1 MICMEAFDVYRS
13 YLALR
18 LHFTTDKY
26 DVIKQRGR
34 VRATK
39 QSFFKRNDLLSIR
52 KIADTFNEKEVVDFL
67 VANFVSGDRWGGVF
81 NSEAKSNYNDWKRRI
96 EAMTY
101 TFTNDI
107 DKLLFETEKRD
118 IKFEDIFDNGSN
130 HPILLKKYLRK
141 DVSIETMVIL
151 NEINNYVAIL
161 DKKLD
166 NDIIWPDV
174 SRIIKKYTPF
184 LDVDKEKYESILRR
198 RIRQD

>member
-1 MICMEAFDVYRS
+1 MEAFDVYRS

-26 DVIKQRGR
+26 DVIKQKGR

-52 KIADTFNEKEVVDFL
+52 KIADTFSEKEVVDFL

-96 EAMTY
+96 ESMTY

-107 DKLLFETEKRD
+107 DKLVFEIEKRQ
-118 IKFEDIFDNGSN
+118 INFNDIFVNGNN
-130 HPILLKKYLRK
+130 HPILLKMYLRR
-141 DVSIETMVIL
+141 DISMETMVIL
-151 NEINNYVAIL
+151 NDINNYVDIL
-161 DKKLD
+161 DKNLD

-174 SRIIKKYTPF
+174 SRLIKKYSPF
-184 LDVDKEKYESILRR
+184 LDIDKEKYGSILRR
-198 RIRQD
+198 RIG

>member
-26 DVIKQRGR
+26 DVIKQKGR

-52 KIADTFNEKEVVDFL
+52 KIADTFSEKEVVDFL

-96 EAMTY
+96 ESMTY

-107 DKLLFETEKRD
+107 DKLVFEIEKRQ
-118 IKFEDIFDNGSN
+118 INSNDIFVNGNN
-130 HPILLKKYLRK
+130 HPILLKMYLRR
-141 DVSIETMVIL
+141 DISMETMVIL
-151 NEINNYVAIL
+151 NDINNYVDIL
-161 DKKLD
+161 DKNLD

-174 SRIIKKYTPF
+174 SRLIKKYSPF
-184 LDVDKEKYESILRR
+184 LDIDKEKYGSILRR
-198 RIRQD
+198 RIG

>member
-26 DVIKQRGR
+26 DVIKQKGR

-52 KIADTFNEKEVVDFL
+52 KIADTFSEKEVVDFL

-81 NSEAKSNYNDWKRRI
+81 NSEAKSNYNDLKRRI
-96 EAMTY
+96 ESMTY

-107 DKLLFETEKRD
+107 DKLVFEIEKRQ
-118 IKFEDIFDNGSN
+118 INFNDIFVNGNN
-130 HPILLKKYLRK
+130 HPILLKMYLRR
-141 DVSIETMVIL
+141 DISMETMVIL
-151 NEINNYVAIL
+151 NDINNYVDIL
-161 DKKLD
+161 DKNLD

-174 SRIIKKYTPF
+174 SRLIKKYSPF
-184 LDVDKEKYESILRR
+184 LDIDKEKYGSILRR
-198 RIRQD
+198 RIG

>member
-26 DVIKQRGR
+26 DVIKQKGR

-52 KIADTFNEKEVVDFL
+52 KIADTFSEKEVVDFL

-96 EAMTY
+96 ESMTY

-107 DKLLFETEKRD
+107 DKLVFEIEKRQ
-118 IKFEDIFDNGSN
+118 INFNDIFVNGNN
-130 HPILLKKYLRK
+130 HPILLKMYLRR
-141 DVSIETMVIL
+141 DISMETMVIL
-151 NEINNYVAIL
+151 NDINNYVDIL
-161 DKKLD
+161 DKNLD

-174 SRIIKKYTPF
+174 SRLIKKYSPF
-184 LDVDKEKYESILRR
+184 LDIDKEKYGSILRR
-198 RIRQD
+198 RIGKD

>member
-52 KIADTFNEKEVVDFL
+52 KIADTFSEKEVVDFL

-96 EAMTY
+96 ESMTY

-107 DKLLFETEKRD
+107 DKLVFEIEKRQ
-118 IKFEDIFDNGSN
+118 INFNDIFVNGNN
-130 HPILLKKYLRK
+130 HPILLKMYLRR
-141 DVSIETMVIL
+141 DISMETMVIL
-151 NEINNYVAIL
+151 NDINNYV
-161 DKKLD
+161 
-166 NDIIWPDV
+166 DI
-174 SRIIKKYTPF
+174 
-184 LDVDKEKYESILRR
+184 
-198 RIRQD
+198 

>member
-26 DVIKQRGR
+26 DVIKQKGR

-52 KIADTFNEKEVVDFL
+52 KIADTFSEKEVVDFL

-96 EAMTY
+96 ESMTY

-107 DKLLFETEKRD
+107 DKLVFEIEKRQ
-118 IKFEDIFDNGSN
+118 
-130 HPILLKKYLRK
+130 
-141 DVSIETMVIL
+141 
-151 NEINNYVAIL
+151 INF
-161 DKKLD
+161 
-166 NDIIWPDV
+166 NDI
-174 SRIIKKYTPF
+174 
-184 LDVDKEKYESILRR
+184 
-198 RIRQD
+198 

>member
-52 KIADTFNEKEVVDFL
+52 KIADTFSEKEVVDFL

-96 EAMTY
+96 ESMTY

-107 DKLLFETEKRD
+107 DKLVFEIEKRQ
-118 IKFEDIFDNGSN
+118 INFNDIFVNGNN
-130 HPILLKKYLRK
+130 HPILLKMYLRR
-141 DVSIETMVIL
+141 DISMETMVIL
-151 NEINNYVAIL
+151 NDINNYVDIL
-161 DKKLD
+161 DKNLD

-174 SRIIKKYTPF
+174 SRLIKKYSPF
-184 LDVDKEKYESILRR
+184 LDIDKEKYGSILRR
-198 RIRQD
+198 RIG

>member
-1 MICMEAFDVYRS
+1 MEAFDVYRS

-26 DVIKQRGR
+26 DVIKQKGR

-52 KIADTFNEKEVVDFL
+52 KIADTFSEKEVVDFL

-96 EAMTY
+96 ESMTY

-107 DKLLFETEKRD
+107 DKLVFEIEKRQ
-118 IKFEDIFDNGSN
+118 INFNDIFVNGNN
-130 HPILLKKYLRK
+130 HPILLKMYLRR
-141 DVSIETMVIL
+141 DISMETMVIL
-151 NEINNYVAIL
+151 NDINNYVDIL
-161 DKKLD
+161 DKNLD

-174 SRIIKKYTPF
+174 SRLIKKYSPF
-184 LDVDKEKYESILRR
+184 LDIDKEKYGSILRR
-198 RIRQD
+198 RIGKD